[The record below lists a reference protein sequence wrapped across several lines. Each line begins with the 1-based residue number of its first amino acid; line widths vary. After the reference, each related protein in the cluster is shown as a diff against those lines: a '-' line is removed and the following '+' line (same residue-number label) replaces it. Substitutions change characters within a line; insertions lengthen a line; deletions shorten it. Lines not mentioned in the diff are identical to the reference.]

1 VTLLT
6 FCNANKTYYG
16 VIYELKFSCTLIEK
30 MSLMKN
36 IFPRLWLLSI
46 IMALSIPTYVGES
59 SADTAANLADL
70 NVPIL
75 LYHRFGPTVADGMT
89 ITTPVFE
96 SHLKYLRDNGYKVI
110 PLRQL
115 VDYYLK
121 KGPKP
126 LPKSVVIV
134 ADDGHESVYTYMLP
148 LVRQYCVPV
157 TLFLYPSVISN
168 ASYAMTWDQLREL
181 KKTGFFNFQSH
192 TYWHPNF
199 KKDEKR
205 MSRPEY
211 EKSVD
216 MQLKKSRA
224 RLEKELGVRI
234 DMLAWPFG
242 IYNDWLMA
250 KAKETGYV
258 AAFSIEA
265 RHAAEGEA
273 LMKLP
278 RYLLVNADKGRVF
291 DKIVQGNAVKRN
303 LVF

>member
-1 VTLLT
+1 MKTIFAGLSLLAVISFLSTPT
-6 FCNANKTYYG
+6 FAG
-16 VIYELKFSCTLIEK
+16 
-30 MSLMKN
+30 
-36 IFPRLWLLSI
+36 
-46 IMALSIPTYVGES
+46 GS
-59 SADTAANLADL
+59 SAAAGADPAPL

-75 LYHRFGPTVADGMT
+75 LYHRFGPVVADGMT
-89 ITTPVFE
+89 ITTSVFE
-96 SHLKYLRDNGYKVI
+96 SHLQYLKDHGYRVI

-115 VDYYLK
+115 VNYYLK

-126 LPKSVVIV
+126 LPNSVVIV
-134 ADDGHESVYTYMLP
+134 ADDGHESVYQYMLP
-148 LVRQYCVPV
+148 IVMRYRVPV

-181 KKTGFFNFQSH
+181 KTTGLFDFQGH

-205 MSRPEY
+205 MSRAEY

-216 MQLKKSRA
+216 MQLNKSKE
-224 RLEKELGVRI
+224 RLEKKLGVGI

-250 KAKETGYV
+250 KAKEAGYV

-265 RHAAEGEA
+265 RPATEGDA
-273 LMKLP
+273 MMKLP
-278 RYLLVNADKGRVF
+278 RYLLVNADRGRVF
-291 DKIVQGNAVKRN
+291 ERILQGNAGKRN
-303 LVF
+303 LVY

>member
-1 VTLLT
+1 
-6 FCNANKTYYG
+6 
-16 VIYELKFSCTLIEK
+16 
-30 MSLMKN
+30 MKN
-36 IFPRLWLLSI
+36 IFTGLSLLAVI
-46 IMALSIPTYVGES
+46 FVLSIPTYAGES
-59 SADTAANLADL
+59 SADTGANPSAL

-89 ITTPVFE
+89 ITTLVFE

-134 ADDGHESVYTYMLP
+134 VDDGHESVYKYMLP

-181 KKTGFFNFQSH
+181 KKTGFFDFQSH

-199 KKDEKR
+199 KKDEKK

-216 MQLKKSRA
+216 MQLNKSKA
-224 RLEKELGVRI
+224 KLEKELGVRI

-250 KAKETGYV
+250 KAKEAGYV

-265 RHAAEGEA
+265 HHAVEGEA
-273 LMKLP
+273 LLKLP
-278 RYLLVNADKGRVF
+278 RYLLVNADKDRVF
-291 DKIVQGNAVKRN
+291 ERIVQGNAVKRN
-303 LVF
+303 PVF

>member
-1 VTLLT
+1 MKTIFTGLTL
-6 FCNANKTYYG
+6 FA
-16 VIYELKFSCTLIEK
+16 VIFFL
-30 MSLMKN
+30 SL
-36 IFPRLWLLSI
+36 PPC
-46 IMALSIPTYVGES
+46 AGET
-59 SADTAANLADL
+59 SADTGANPAAL
-70 NVPIL
+70 NCPIL

-96 SHLKYLRDNGYKVI
+96 SHLKYLKDNGYTVI

-148 LVRQYCVPV
+148 VVREYRIPV
-157 TLFLYPSVISN
+157 TLFLYPSAISN
-168 ASYAMTWDQLREL
+168 ASYAMTWDQLRAL
-181 KKTGFFNFQSH
+181 KKTGLFDFQGH

-205 MSRPEY
+205 MSHSEY
-211 EKSVD
+211 ERSVD
-216 MQLKKSRA
+216 LQLNRSKAK
-224 RLEKELGVRI
+224 LEKELGVRI

-242 IYNDWLMA
+242 IYTDWLMG
-250 KAKETGYV
+250 KAKEAGYV

-265 RHAAEGEA
+265 RPATAEDA
-273 LMKLP
+273 MMKLP
-278 RYLLVNADKGRVF
+278 RYLLTNADNGKAFER
-291 DKIVQGNAVKRN
+291 IVQGKSGRRN
-303 LVF
+303 PVY

>member
-1 VTLLT
+1 MKKNFVRLSHL
-6 FCNANKTYYG
+6 A
-16 VIYELKFSCTLIEK
+16 VIF
-30 MSLMKN
+30 
-36 IFPRLWLLSI
+36 
-46 IMALSIPTYVGES
+46 ALSILIYAGES
-59 SADTAANLADL
+59 NANTLANPAL

-75 LYHRFGPTVADGMT
+75 LYHRFGPTVSDGMT
-89 ITTPVFE
+89 IMTPVFE

-121 KGPKP
+121 RGPKP

-134 ADDGHESVYTYMLP
+134 VDDGHESVYTCMLP
-148 LVRQYCVPV
+148 LVRQYFIPV

-181 KKTGFFNFQSH
+181 KKTGYFDFQSH
-192 TYWHPNF
+192 TFWHPNF

-211 EKSVD
+211 EKSVA
-216 MQLKKSRA
+216 MQLNKSKA

-242 IYNDWLMA
+242 IYNDWLMT
-250 KAKETGYV
+250 KAKEAGYV

-265 RHAAEGEA
+265 RHAGESEG
-273 LMKLP
+273 LLKLP
-278 RYLLVNADKGRVF
+278 RYLLVNADSGRAF
-291 DKIVQGNAVKRN
+291 DRIMEGNVVKRN
-303 LVF
+303 